1 MDSVTRWWWIHGAT
15 GSFIC
20 SWIQGLVNW
29 RIIFTRVRHRFKIF
43 PSAYIKHGRL
53 VAWVKIHSLVKSRRH
68 LERHRRLVGFLTR
81 SITWARVIWISYC
94 SPDCATRLAL
104 FVFRGATRISLWY
117 SNWSACEEWSVLLTF
132 GAGAMVATPH
142 SCYCLSIFRGRAR
155 PMWISGTAISCL
167 TDTDDLWLRSVCFG
181 SGAQEKSTYGIMFFA
196 KHFSLLE
203 PADGICR
210 RRAYMTLC
218 VTHRFIWFH
227 LMCKLSAQGV

>member
-1 MDSVTRWWWIHGAT
+1 M
-15 GSFIC
+15 
-20 SWIQGLVNW
+20 
-29 RIIFTRVRHRFKIF
+29 
-43 PSAYIKHGRL
+43 
-53 VAWVKIHSLVKSRRH
+53 
-68 LERHRRLVGFLTR
+68 VGFLTR

-94 SPDCATRLAL
+94 SPDRATRLAL

-117 SNWSACEEWSVLLTF
+117 STWSACEEWSILLTF

-155 PMWISGTAISCL
+155 PMWVAQWFHVSPIPMIY
-167 TDTDDLWLRSVCFG
+167 D
-181 SGAQEKSTYGIMFFA
+181 SGAFVLVPARKESLRMALCFFA

-227 LMCKLSAQGV
+227 LMCKLFAQGV

>member
-1 MDSVTRWWWIHGAT
+1 M
-15 GSFIC
+15 
-20 SWIQGLVNW
+20 
-29 RIIFTRVRHRFKIF
+29 
-43 PSAYIKHGRL
+43 
-53 VAWVKIHSLVKSRRH
+53 AWVKIHSLVKSRRH

-155 PMWISGTAISCL
+155 PMWVAKWFHVSPIPMIY
-167 TDTDDLWLRSVCFG
+167 D
-181 SGAQEKSTYGIMFFA
+181 SGAFVLVPARKKRLRMALCFFA

-203 PADGICR
+203 PADGTCR
-210 RRAYMTLC
+210 RRAYTTLC
-218 VTHRFIWFH
+218 VTHRFVWFH